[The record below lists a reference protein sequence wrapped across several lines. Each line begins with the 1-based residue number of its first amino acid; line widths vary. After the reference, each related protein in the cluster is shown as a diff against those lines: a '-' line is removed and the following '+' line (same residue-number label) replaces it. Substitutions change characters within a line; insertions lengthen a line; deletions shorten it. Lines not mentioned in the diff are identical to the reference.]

1 MEFLVIILHLLVFMG
16 LFFFIFNDSPFAH
29 EKKDAGDDDDM
40 MMYMSLDDDDD

>member
-16 LFFFIFNDSPFAH
+16 LFCFIINDSPSAN